1 MDRLNIGEIILR
13 LRKEKGITQDQ
24 LASMVGI
31 SAGAVSK
38 WENGNS
44 TPDISLL
51 SPLARALNTTP
62 DVLLNFHPELS
73 EIEVTN
79 IKEELTKVFLH
90 KGYVD
95 GEEKCQRYLK
105 DYPNSV
111 HLKVVIASLLNM
123 YLMMSE
129 DNSEE
134 FIKRKRMESLGLFQ
148 EVVENRDPKYTSIAL
163 FSIAHIQMELGN
175 YEESEKALNDIPQ
188 TIDPVTLYP
197 ALFIK
202 QEKTKEGM
210 KYCNNKLLYYVNNSC
225 LMLIILAKISKIHGN
240 YEKAIFYL
248 DSSYKLHNI
257 FKIGINAAT
266 YNFIK
271 LYIETEQK
279 EEAAKWFKTYVD
291 ELISTGYDYHSN
303 SYFEEI
309 ELEVKQEE
317 QKIMRK
323 MLLQEMIG
331 EEEFKSL
338 AGILDYEDAMKELK
352 DAISE
357 M

>member
-1 MDRLNIGEIILR
+1 MKRLNIGEIILR
-13 LRKEKGITQDQ
+13 LRKDKGITQDQ

-44 TPDISLL
+44 TQDISLL

-62 DVLLNFHPELS
+62 NVLLSFHKELS
-73 EIEVTN
+73 EKEVSN
-79 IKEELTKVFLH
+79 IKGELTKLFLH
-90 KGYVD
+90 KGYIE

-105 DYPNSV
+105 NYPNSV
-111 HLKVVIASLLNM
+111 HLKVVIASLLDM
-123 YLMMSE
+123 YLMMLE
-129 DNSEE
+129 DNSGE
-134 FIKRKRMESLGLFQ
+134 FIKRKRMESLDLFQ

-163 FSIAHIQMELGN
+163 FSIAHIQMELEN
-175 YEESEKALNDIPQ
+175 YEESEKSLNDIPQ
-188 TIDPVTLYP
+188 TIDSVTLYP

-202 QEKTKEGM
+202 QGKTKEGM

-225 LMLIILAKISKIHGN
+225 LMLIMLAKISKIQGN

-248 DSSYKLHNI
+248 DSSHKLHNI

-266 YNFIK
+266 YN
-271 LYIETEQK
+271 LYIETDQR

-303 SYFEEI
+303 PYFEEI

-317 QKIMRK
+317 QKVMRK

-338 AGILDYEDAMKELK
+338 AGILDYENAIKELK

>member
-1 MDRLNIGEIILR
+1 MDRLNVGEIILR

-44 TPDISLL
+44 MPDISLL

-62 DVLLNFHPELS
+62 DVLLSFHQDLS
-73 EIEVTN
+73 EKEVSN
-79 IKEELTKVFLH
+79 IKEELTKLFLH
-90 KGYVD
+90 EGYKE
-95 GEEKCQRYLK
+95 GEEKSQMYLK
-105 DYPNSV
+105 NYPNSI

-175 YEESEKALNDIPQ
+175 YEESEKALNDISQ

-202 QEKTKEGM
+202 QGKTKEGM

-225 LMLIILAKISKIHGN
+225 FMLIMLAKISKVQGD

-248 DSSYKLHNI
+248 ESSHALHNI

-271 LYIETEQK
+271 LYIETDKK

-303 SYFEEI
+303 PYFEEI
-309 ELEVKQEE
+309 ELEVKEEE
-317 QKIMRK
+317 QKVMRK
-323 MLLQEMIG
+323 RLLEEMVG
-331 EEEFKSL
+331 EEEFKAL
-338 AGILDYEDAMKELK
+338 AGILDYESAINKLK